1 MAVQPTRLD
10 PAQDAARLLGR
21 LGFAIL
27 MIAAPLA
34 AVGGRRA
41 LVILV
46 PVAVVL
52 LILAAAI
59 ESDGREPWRRA
70 REMILTPAGGLLG
83 FLLFWAAL
91 SLVWTPFP
99 VEAAERF
106 ANVAGT
112 VALALLCSASLPRR
126 MRASNIYL
134 LPIGVALTTVALIGS
149 VLRPGIGLIEEGG
162 LAQRAALLCVL
173 LTPAMFTWLAMR
185 GKLLLGY
192 AVVGLVA
199 FAALAVQSAGL
210 VAALAIGASV
220 YALAMRKG
228 RLARRIV
235 LGVTAGLV
243 LCAPL
248 MPFLLRP
255 ITKFM
260 FGLTDPKTEAVRV
273 WMRIVTQEPA
283 RLLTG
288 HGFDTAI
295 RARLA
300 GLVPANSPRGLL
312 FELWYELGLLGAI
325 AAALLLWRIV
335 AASAQQSARDGAAI
349 LALLAIG
356 FVLAMLGQGATQA
369 WWLLG
374 LLVAI
379 VALSAVLR
387 AHERAVRLTPSGPF
401 LRP

>member
-149 VLRPGIGLIEEGG
+149 VLRPGIELIEEGG

-199 FAALAVQSAGL
+199 LAALAVQSAGL
-210 VAALAIGASV
+210 VAVLTIGAGV
-220 YALAMRKG
+220 YALAMRNG

-235 LGVTAGLV
+235 LGVTAGLL

-248 MPFLLRP
+248 VPFLLRP

>member
-185 GKLLLGY
+185 GKSLLGY

-220 YALAMRKG
+220 YALAMRNG

-248 MPFLLRP
+248 VPFLLRP

-300 GLVPANSPRGLL
+300 GLVPPNSPRGLL

>member
-134 LPIGVALTTVALIGS
+134 LPIGVALTTMALIGS

-220 YALAMRKG
+220 YALAMRNG

-248 MPFLLRP
+248 VPFLLRP

>member
-1 MAVQPTRLD
+1 
-10 PAQDAARLLGR
+10 
-21 LGFAIL
+21 
-27 MIAAPLA
+27 
-34 AVGGRRA
+34 
-41 LVILV
+41 
-46 PVAVVL
+46 
-52 LILAAAI
+52 
-59 ESDGREPWRRA
+59 
-70 REMILTPAGGLLG
+70 
-83 FLLFWAAL
+83 
-91 SLVWTPFP
+91 
-99 VEAAERF
+99 
-106 ANVAGT
+106 
-112 VALALLCSASLPRR
+112 
-126 MRASNIYL
+126 
-134 LPIGVALTTVALIGS
+134 
-149 VLRPGIGLIEEGG
+149 LIEEGG

-220 YALAMRKG
+220 YALAMRNG

-248 MPFLLRP
+248 VPFLLRP

-300 GLVPANSPRGLL
+300 GLVPPNSPRGLL

>member
-220 YALAMRKG
+220 YALAMRNG

-248 MPFLLRP
+248 VPFLLRP

-300 GLVPANSPRGLL
+300 GLVPPNSPRGLL

-349 LALLAIG
+349 LAVLAIG

>member
-220 YALAMRKG
+220 YALAMRNG

-248 MPFLLRP
+248 VPFLLRP

-300 GLVPANSPRGLL
+300 GLVPPNSPRGLL

>member
-70 REMILTPAGGLLG
+70 REMALTPAGGLLA
-83 FLLFWAAL
+83 FILFWSAL

-99 VEAAERF
+99 AEAAERF

-112 VALALLCSASLPRR
+112 VALALLCTASLPRR

-134 LPIGVALTTVALIGS
+134 LPIGVGLTALALIGS
-149 VLRPGIGLIEEGG
+149 MLRPGIGLIEEGG

-173 LTPAMFTWLAMR
+173 LAPAMFTWLAMR
-185 GKLLLGY
+185 GKPLLGY
-192 AVVGLVA
+192 GLISLVA
-199 FAALAVQSAGL
+199 LAALSVQSAGL
-210 VAALAIGASV
+210 VAALAIGAGV
-220 YALAMRKG
+220 YALAVRNG
-228 RLARRIV
+228 ALARRIV

-248 MPFLLRP
+248 VPFVLRP
-255 ITKFM
+255 LAKFF
-260 FGLTDPKTEAVRV
+260 FGLTDPRTDAVRV
-273 WMRIVTQEPA
+273 WMRVVTQEPA

-288 HGFDTAI
+288 HGFDTAL

-325 AAALLLWRIV
+325 AVALLVWRIV
-335 AASAQQSARDGAAI
+335 AASAHHSACDGAAI
-349 LALLAIG
+349 LALLSIG

-379 VALSAVLR
+379 VALAAVLR
-387 AHERAVRLTPSGPF
+387 AHERAVRLTPFGPL

>member
-46 PVAVVL
+46 PAAVVL

-99 VEAAERF
+99 VEAAERL

-199 FAALAVQSAGL
+199 LAALAVQSAGL
-210 VAALAIGASV
+210 VAVLAIGAGV
-220 YALAMRKG
+220 YALAMRNG

-235 LGVTAGLV
+235 LGVTAGLL

-248 MPFLLRP
+248 VPFLLRP

>member
-220 YALAMRKG
+220 YALAMRNG

-248 MPFLLRP
+248 VPFLLRP

>member
-70 REMILTPAGGLLG
+70 RDMVLTPAGGLMG
-83 FLLFWAAL
+83 FILFWSAL
-91 SLVWTPFP
+91 SLLWTPFP
-99 VEAAERF
+99 AEAAERF

-112 VALALLCSASLPRR
+112 VALALLCCASLPRR

-134 LPIGVALTTVALIGS
+134 LPIGVALTALALIGS
-149 VLRPGIGLIEEGG
+149 AVRPGIGLIEEGG

-185 GKLLLGY
+185 GKPLLGY
-192 AVVGLVA
+192 GMALLVA
-199 FAALAVQSAGL
+199 IAALAVQSAGL
-210 VAALAIGASV
+210 VAALAIGAGV
-220 YALAMRKG
+220 YALAMRNG
-228 RLARRIV
+228 ALARRIV

-248 MPFLLRP
+248 VPFLLRP
-255 ITKFM
+255 LTKFL
-260 FGLTDPKTEAVRV
+260 FGLTDSRTDAVRV
-273 WMRIVTQEPA
+273 WMRVVTQEPA

-288 HGFDTAI
+288 HGFDTAL

-325 AAALLLWRIV
+325 AAALVVWRIV
-335 AASAQQSARDGAAI
+335 AASAHHSARDGAAI
-349 LALLAIG
+349 LALLVMG

-379 VALSAVLR
+379 VALAAVLR

>member
-220 YALAMRKG
+220 YALAMRNG
-228 RLARRIV
+228 TLARRIV

-248 MPFLLRP
+248 VPFLLRP

-300 GLVPANSPRGLL
+300 GLVPPNSPRGLL

-335 AASAQQSARDGAAI
+335 AASVQQSARDGAAI

>member
-220 YALAMRKG
+220 YALAMRNG

-248 MPFLLRP
+248 VPFLLRP

-335 AASAQQSARDGAAI
+335 AASVQQSARDGAAI